1 MLGARL
7 LPPEVWDD
15 LLMVVKA
22 FLKLLKSWPSPLR
35 VKDLCL
41 EVKPQKLKNQFSFKI
56 NGLIWLVS

>member
-7 LPPEVWDD
+7 RPPEVWDD

-22 FLKLLKSWPSPLR
+22 FLKHLTSWPSPLR

-41 EVKPQKLKNQFSFKI
+41 GVKPQKLESFSHATSI
-56 NGLIWLVS
+56 GSSDW